1 MENIKLWENKEGC
14 VLNYNNSQNQL
25 KFKSQWYLTLHRFKS
40 GATLENTLDL
50 YFSYG
55 KPSYQ
60 DFQNKLIETFDYECF
75 EMVRG
80 YASQVCDAS
89 KEVNNIVDGFKY
101 FIDNQLKQLN
111 TRKEQAQKVLSSYA
125 QSNRSA
131 MVFTLLDGK
140 NLTSDQEKKLYW
152 QVLKN

>member
-1 MENIKLWENKEGC
+1 MLFR
-14 VLNYNNSQNQL
+14 S
-25 KFKSQWYLTLHRFKS
+25 RFKAN
-40 GATLENTLDL
+40 ATLENTLDL

-60 DFQNKLIETFDYECF
+60 EFESKLIQSFDYECF

-89 KEVNNIVDGFKY
+89 KEVNKIVEGFKS
-101 FIDNQLKQLN
+101 FIDNQLKHLN
-111 TRKEQAQKVLSSYA
+111 TRKEQAQKVLASYA

-131 MVFTLLDGK
+131 MIFSLLDGK
-140 NLTSDQEKKLYW
+140 SLTSEQEKKLYW
-152 QVLKN
+152 QVLKK